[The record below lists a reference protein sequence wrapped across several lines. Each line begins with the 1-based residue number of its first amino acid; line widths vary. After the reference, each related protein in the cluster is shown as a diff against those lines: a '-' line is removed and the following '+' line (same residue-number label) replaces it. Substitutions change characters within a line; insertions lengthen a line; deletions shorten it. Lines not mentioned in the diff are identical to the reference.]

1 MKRLKTVVDLENM
14 SLPMPWSFNLKY
26 VLVLTFALTFA
37 TVSFADSEKLT
48 DELVYADF
56 DIDGNDQLDALTDGL
71 ILLRSMFGLTEE
83 SLINGVLGDNAQY
96 TSAVQIESRVASLG
110 SVLDIDDNS
119 SIDALTDG
127 LIILRYLFGL
137 RGETLI
143 TGVIASDAQRVS
155 SAEVESYILTKVTIP
170 DRPII
175 ALSSTNNSVQVNN
188 NISVSWNVL
197 NSQSC
202 AASGDWTGPKE
213 LEGSETIKVRK
224 KGNNV
229 YSLSC
234 SGPGGTITKSLTISG
249 SLDFTAT
256 VPESLADY
264 EPFSIVVSNYTLDED
279 QELHL
284 TVDQTSGK
292 NILFSKTQENVFS
305 ARAPATYGSEVLG
318 LRVKLRLGE
327 SVEETKEFS
336 IPVEF
341 NNVALK
347 YDDFFEFNPSDEIVS
362 TLENENYFVWDIMPF
377 VRTERKTVP
386 AGTTYCYPTPDNCS
400 TVQEES
406 LVGFIPADILAGDFD
421 GDGDQDVLFVADIG
435 DRVFK
440 SLGSDQDKSYWST
453 IHILFNDGTG
463 RLEEKFEKYQNGEP
477 PRLPAPYHIEIA
489 DFNND
494 GKDDAF
500 IASFGVP
507 KLNENNTNYWDPYP
521 HMILL
526 SDEVI
531 HREILISQNEPELQ
545 ENPATEN
552 AFAHDASSGDVDGD
566 GDIDV
571 FMNAVVYFNDGNGNF
586 DPIMLNQ
593 KEINTPCCG
602 ISKDKVNKTHAAAS
616 TIGDY
621 NNDGV
626 DDLVIFWSTTN
637 EAEGNEWG
645 AETWSSILLGPVDK
659 ENPIYLDSPQWKTLP
674 DPFYG
679 PTNANYND
687 AYSGDINGDG
697 FDDIVVGST
706 RKTPYYA
713 GRHVQILISNGDGT
727 FVDET
732 SSRFVDQPRSGL
744 DPSLEGTG
752 IGEGVITLQDYDG
765 DGDLDIVDTQAIY
778 GGVDFEIYPR
788 VTLAENNGEGIFS
801 EVSLDYFPNRA
812 QFTLFDNALN
822 WGFDGTKKVIRG
834 VMVDLDGEGHLDYLS
849 QIQGSFDPDTNILFR
864 NVESFISSFTM
875 MSKKPTGD

>member
-1 MKRLKTVVDLENM
+1 MKRLKTSIDLENM
-14 SLPMPWSFNLKY
+14 SLRKPWYFNVKY
-26 VLVLTFALTFA
+26 VLMVTFVLTFVN
-37 TVSFADSEKLT
+37 VSLAHSETLN

-56 DIDGNDQLDALTDGL
+56 DIDGNDELDALTDGL
-71 ILLRSMFGLTEE
+71 ILLRSMFGLTGEP
-83 SLINGVLGDNAQY
+83 LINRVLGDNAQY
-96 TSAVQIESRVASLG
+96 ISASRIESRVASLG
-110 SVLDIDDNS
+110 SALDIDDNS
-119 SIDALTDG
+119 RIDALTDG

-143 TGVIASDAQRVS
+143 TGVIANDAQRVS

-188 NISVSWNVL
+188 NISVSWNAS

-202 AASGDWTGPKE
+202 EASGDWTGSKE
-213 LEGSETIKVRK
+213 LEGSETIKIRK
-224 KGNNV
+224 KGENL

-234 SGPGGTITKSLTISG
+234 SGPGGTITKSLTITG

-264 EPFSIVVSNYTLDED
+264 EPFSIVVSNYTLDEG
-279 QELHL
+279 QEAHL
-284 TVDQTSGK
+284 TVNQTSGK
-292 NILFSKTQENVFS
+292 NMLFSKIQENVFS
-305 ARAPATYGSEVLG
+305 ARAPLTYSSEVLG
-318 LRVKLRLGE
+318 LRITLRLGE

-347 YDDFFEFNPSDEIVS
+347 YDDFLEFNPSDEIAS
-362 TLENENYFVWDIMPF
+362 SLENENYFVWDMIPF
-377 VRTERKTVP
+377 ARTERKTVP
-386 AGTTYCYPTPDNCS
+386 AGTTFCYPTPDNC
-400 TVQEES
+400 TTTDQDS
-406 LVGFIPADILAGDFD
+406 LPGFIPADIIGGDFD

-463 RLEEKFEKYQNGEP
+463 RLEEKVEKYQNGEP

-489 DFNND
+489 DFNDD
-494 GKDDAF
+494 GRDDAF

-507 KLNENNTNYWDPYP
+507 KLNEDNTNYWDPYP

-526 SDEVI
+526 SEEST
-531 HREILISQNEPELQ
+531 HREILISQNEPDLQ

-571 FMNAVVYFNDGNGNF
+571 FMNAVVYFNDGAGNF

-593 KEINTPCCG
+593 KEVDTACCG
-602 ISKDKVNKTHAAAS
+602 LSKDKVNKTHAHAS

-621 NNDGV
+621 NNDGI
-626 DDLVIFWSTTN
+626 DDLVIFWSTTT

-659 ENPIYLDSPQWKTLP
+659 ENPIYLDSTKWKTLP

-679 PTNANYND
+679 PINANYND

-706 RKTPYYA
+706 RKNPYYA

-727 FVDET
+727 FADQT
-732 SSRFVDQPRSGL
+732 SSRFPDQPRSDL

-752 IGEGVITLQDYDG
+752 IGEGVITLQDFDG

-788 VTLAENNGEGIFS
+788 VTLAENNGEGFFS

-812 QFTLFDNALN
+812 QFALFDNALN
-822 WGFDGTKKVIRG
+822 WGFDGTRKVIRG

-849 QIQGSFDPDTNILFR
+849 QIQGTYDPDNNILFS

-875 MSKKPTGD
+875 ISKKSVSD

>member
-1 MKRLKTVVDLENM
+1 MKRLKTTIDLENI
-14 SLPMPWSFNLKY
+14 SLRKPWYFNLKY
-26 VLVLTFALTFA
+26 VLVVTFVLTFVN
-37 TVSFADSEKLT
+37 VSLADSET
-48 DELVYADF
+48 SNDELVYADF
-56 DIDGNDQLDALTDGL
+56 DIDGNDELDALTDGL
-71 ILLRSMFGLTEE
+71 ILLRSMFGLTGEP
-83 SLINGVLGDNAQY
+83 LINGVLGDNAQY
-96 TSAVQIESRVASLG
+96 TSASRIESRVASLG
-110 SVLDIDDNS
+110 SALDIDDNS
-119 SIDALTDG
+119 RIDALTDG

-143 TGVIASDAQRVS
+143 TGVIANDAQRVS

-175 ALSSTNNSVQVNN
+175 ALSSNNNSVQVNN
-188 NISVSWNVL
+188 NISVSWNAS

-202 AASGDWTGPKE
+202 VASGDWTGSKE
-213 LEGSETIKVRK
+213 LEGSETIKIRK
-224 KGNNV
+224 KGENL

-234 SGPGGTITKSLTISG
+234 LGPGGTITKSLTISG

-264 EPFSIVVSNYTLDED
+264 EPFSIVVSNYTLDEG
-279 QELHL
+279 QEAHL
-284 TVDQTSGK
+284 TVNQTSGK
-292 NILFSKTQENVFS
+292 NMLFSKIQENVFS
-305 ARAPATYGSEVLG
+305 ARAPLTYSSEVLG
-318 LRVKLRLGE
+318 LRITLRLGE

-347 YDDFFEFNPSDEIVS
+347 YDDFLEFNPSDEIAS
-362 TLENENYFVWDIMPF
+362 SLENENYFVWDIMPF

-386 AGTTYCYPTPDNCS
+386 AGTTFCYPTPDNCS

-477 PRLPAPYHIEIA
+477 PRLPAPYHIAIA

-531 HREILISQNEPELQ
+531 HREILISQNEPALQ

-602 ISKDKVNKTHAAAS
+602 ISKDKVNKTHAHAS

-626 DDLVIFWSTTN
+626 DDLVIFWSTTT

-645 AETWSSILLGPVDK
+645 AETWNSILLGPVDK

-697 FDDIVVGST
+697 FEDIVIGST

-744 DPSLEGTG
+744 DPTLEGTG

-875 MSKKPTGD
+875 ISKKPTGD